1 MVHRCHIYMYIR
13 WPIWPPTPLL
23 DWVTRSGDKPQEN
36 CSLFFSESFTRWC
49 LDTNSFVCLIIGKP
63 NTNSLPRPSSRWDF
77 EKKSFQIFLFLFSSD
92 LFMAFLTWQP
102 LKGHKQVC
110 SLPKFWRLCNDGW
123 VWLLFLKKSE
133 KFPKGENMPSEIR
146 KLVNVF
152 LWRFFKLRQ
161 VCINLS

>member
-23 DWVTRSGDKPQEN
+23 EWVKRPGDKPREK
-36 CSLFFSESFTRWC
+36 CSWFLLESFTQWS

-77 EKKSFQIFLFLFSSD
+77 EKKLFLFPSE

-102 LKGHKQVC
+102 CIEASLQSSKVLEVVQRWLSLVTIPEKNLK
-110 SLPKFWRLCNDGW
+110 S
-123 VWLLFLKKSE
+123 S
-133 KFPKGENMPSEIR
+133 FPKGENMPLEIR